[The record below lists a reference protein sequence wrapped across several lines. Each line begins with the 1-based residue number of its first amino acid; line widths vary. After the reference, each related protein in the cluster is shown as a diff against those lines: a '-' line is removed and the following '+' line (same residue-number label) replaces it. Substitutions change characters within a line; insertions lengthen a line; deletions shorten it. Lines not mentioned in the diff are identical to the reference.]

1 MGNFGPAEM
10 LVIGIFALLVFGPQ
24 KLPEMARS
32 FGRAIREFKK
42 ATGELTQELKLDMDD
57 PAHKKA
63 DSSAKKTDSSA
74 KKPDPPK
81 DLRPGP
87 R

>member
-10 LVIGIFALLVFGPQ
+10 LVIGVFALLVFGPQ

-32 FGRAIREFKK
+32 VGRAIREFKR
-42 ATGELTQELKLDMDD
+42 ATGEFTQELQAGLDT
-57 PAHKKA
+57 PSPKAKPVSAEPKKA
-63 DSSAKKTDSSA
+63 E
-74 KKPDPPK
+74 PRE
-81 DLRPGP
+81 LRPGP

>member
-10 LVIGIFALLVFGPQ
+10 LVIGVFALLVFGPQ

-42 ATGELTQELKLDMDD
+42 ATGELTQELKLGLDD
-57 PAHKKA
+57 PP
-63 DSSAKKTDSSA
+63 T
-74 KKPDPPK
+74 KPRSNVVEDKPEAPK
-81 DLRPGP
+81 ELKPGP

>member
-10 LVIGIFALLVFGPQ
+10 LVIGVFALLVFGPQ
-24 KLPEMARS
+24 KLPEMARQ

-42 ATGELTQELKLDMDD
+42 ATSELTDELKLGMDQ
-57 PAHKKA
+57 PAPTTKTKA
-63 DSSAKKTDSSA
+63 AETKT
-74 KKPDPPK
+74 DPPK
-81 DLRPGP
+81 ELRPGP

>member
-24 KLPEMARS
+24 KLPEMARQ

-42 ATGELTQELKLDMDD
+42 ATNDLTSELKLGMDE
-57 PAHKKA
+57 PAKPSKA
-63 DSSAKKTDSSA
+63 AAAEKKTD
-74 KKPDPPK
+74 PPK
-81 DLRPGP
+81 ELRPGP

>member
-10 LVIGIFALLVFGPQ
+10 LVIGVFALLVFGPQ

-32 FGRAIREFKK
+32 LGRAIREFKK
-42 ATGELTQELKLDMDD
+42 ATGELTQELKIGLDD
-57 PAHKKA
+57 PSTPAKPASK
-63 DSSAKKTDSSA
+63 SSG
-74 KKPDPPK
+74 PDQQK
-81 DLRPGP
+81 ELRPGP

>member
-10 LVIGIFALLVFGPQ
+10 LVIGVFALLVFGPQ

-32 FGRAIREFKK
+32 LGRAIREFKR
-42 ATGELTQELKLDMDD
+42 ATGEFSQELKMSLDE
-57 PAHKKA
+57 PSRPSASSSKA
-63 DSSAKKTDSSA
+63 SRQ
-74 KKPDPPK
+74 DPPK
-81 DLRPGP
+81 ELRPGP

>member
-10 LVIGIFALLVFGPQ
+10 LVIGVFALLVFGPQ

-42 ATGELTQELKLDMDD
+42 ATGELTQELKLGIDE
-57 PAHKKA
+57 PAA
-63 DSSAKKTDSSA
+63 PT
-74 KKPDPPK
+74 KPASKGSGPDQPK
-81 DLRPGP
+81 ELRPGP
-87 R
+87 K

>member
-10 LVIGIFALLVFGPQ
+10 LVIGVFALLVFGPQ
-24 KLPEMARS
+24 KLPEMARQ

-42 ATGELTQELKLDMDD
+42 ATSELTDELKLGMDQ
-57 PAHKKA
+57 PA
-63 DSSAKKTDSSA
+63 SPKT
-74 KKPDPPK
+74 KPAETKTDPPK
-81 DLRPGP
+81 ELRPGP

>member
-10 LVIGIFALLVFGPQ
+10 LVIGVFALLVFGPQ

-32 FGRAIREFKK
+32 VGRAIREFKR
-42 ATGELTQELKLDMDD
+42 ATGEFTQELQIGLDEPKTKPK
-57 PAHKKA
+57 PAA
-63 DSSAKKTDSSA
+63 SEAKKTE
-74 KKPDPPK
+74 PRE
-81 DLRPGP
+81 LRPGP

>member
-1 MGNFGPAEM
+1 MGNFGPAEL
-10 LVIGIFALLVFGPQ
+10 LVIGVFALLVFGPQ

-42 ATGELTQELKLDMDD
+42 ATGEFTKELSLEVEDK
-57 PAHKKA
+57 PAKPAKA
-63 DSSAKKTDSSA
+63 GIKTVS
-74 KKPDPPK
+74 K
-81 DLRPGP
+81 DAGGEEPRELRPGP

>member
-10 LVIGIFALLVFGPQ
+10 LVIGVFALLVFGPQ
-24 KLPEMARS
+24 KLPEMARQ

-42 ATGELTQELKLDMDD
+42 ATSELTDELKLSVDQ
-57 PAHKKA
+57 PSSTKKA
-63 DSSAKKTDSSA
+63 KTAESKA
-74 KKPDPPK
+74 EADPPK
-81 DLRPGP
+81 ELRPGP

>member
-10 LVIGIFALLVFGPQ
+10 LVIGVFALLVFGPQ

-42 ATGELTQELKLDMDD
+42 ATGELTQELKLGMDE
-57 PAHKKA
+57 PAPKKKA
-63 DSSAKKTDSSA
+63 DPHATT
-74 KKPDPPK
+74 PDPPK
-81 DLRPGP
+81 ELRPGP

>member
-1 MGNFGPAEM
+1 MGNVGIAEV
-10 LVIGIFALLVFGPQ
+10 LVIGVFALLVFGPQ

-42 ATGELTQELKLDMDD
+42 ATGELTDELKLELDK
-57 PAHKKA
+57 PAPPTKA
-63 DSSAKKTDSSA
+63 TGKPS
-74 KKPDPPK
+74 KPDEPKPP
-81 DLRPGP
+81 RPGP

>member
-10 LVIGIFALLVFGPQ
+10 LVIGVFALLVFGPQ

-42 ATGELTQELKLDMDD
+42 ATGELTQELKLSVDEPVT
-57 PAHKKA
+57 PAKA
-63 DSSAKKTDSSA
+63 ASSEPKSAKPS
-74 KKPDPPK
+74 PDQPK
-81 DLRPGP
+81 ELRPGP

>member
-10 LVIGIFALLVFGPQ
+10 LVIGVFALLVFGPQ

-32 FGRAIREFKK
+32 VGRAIREFKK
-42 ATGELTQELKLDMDD
+42 ATGELTQELKLGMDE
-57 PAHKKA
+57 PAA
-63 DSSAKKTDSSA
+63 PAKSVPKQSE
-74 KKPDPPK
+74 PDEPK
-81 DLRPGP
+81 ELRPGP

>member
-10 LVIGIFALLVFGPQ
+10 LVIGVFALLVFGPQ

-32 FGRAIREFKK
+32 VGRAIREFKK
-42 ATGELTQELKLDMDD
+42 ATGELTQELKLGMDE
-57 PAHKKA
+57 PAPP
-63 DSSAKKTDSSA
+63 AKSVSKQS
-74 KKPDPPK
+74 KPDEPK
-81 DLRPGP
+81 ELRPGP

>member
-1 MGNFGPAEM
+1 MGNFGPAEL
-10 LVIGIFALLVFGPQ
+10 LVIGVFALLVFGPQ

-42 ATGELTQELKLDMDD
+42 ATGEFTKELSLEADD
-57 PAHKKA
+57 KPAE
-63 DSSAKKTDSSA
+63 SAKPGSSTVS
-74 KKPDPPK
+74 KPSDTGEPK
-81 DLRPGP
+81 ELRPGP

>member
-42 ATGELTQELKLDMDD
+42 ATGELSQELKSGLDD
-57 PAHKKA
+57 PAPPAKSTPA
-63 DSSAKKTDSSA
+63 D
-74 KKPDPPK
+74 KPREM
-81 DLRPGP
+81 RPGP

>member
-10 LVIGIFALLVFGPQ
+10 LVIGVFALLVFGPQ
-24 KLPEMARS
+24 KLPEMARQ

-42 ATGELTQELKLDMDD
+42 ATSELTDELKLGMDQ
-57 PAHKKA
+57 PAPTAKTKA
-63 DSSAKKTDSSA
+63 AQTKT
-74 KKPDPPK
+74 DPPK
-81 DLRPGP
+81 ELRPGP

>member
-10 LVIGIFALLVFGPQ
+10 LVIGVFALLVFGPH

-42 ATGELTQELKLDMDD
+42 ATSELTRELNLGLDD
-57 PAHKKA
+57 PVPPKA
-63 DSSAKKTDSSA
+63 DASSQ
-74 KKPDPPK
+74 KPDPSK
-81 DLRPGP
+81 ELRPGP

>member
-10 LVIGIFALLVFGPQ
+10 LVIGVFALLVFGPQ

-32 FGRAIREFKK
+32 VGRAIREFKR
-42 ATGELTQELKLDMDD
+42 ATGELTQELHAGLDQ
-57 PAHKKA
+57 PSPKA
-63 DSSAKKTDSSA
+63 KSAAAEAKKSE
-74 KKPDPPK
+74 PREM
-81 DLRPGP
+81 RPGP